1 MTESTTLP
9 SVSQI
14 DQGSVELAVTGMTC
28 ASCVSH
34 VQKALSSVAGVGKV
48 NVNLATE
55 RARITFDAFAP
66 QTTTLIAAVRA
77 AGYDAEAA
85 SPAGEDTVA
94 RDEARHTQQ
103 MQELQRSLLASAVL
117 TLPVFLLEMGS
128 HLFPAVHHFIE
139 LKLGQQGSWIL
150 QFVLTSA
157 VLLGPGS
164 RFFRLGIPALIRGRP
179 DMNALV
185 ALGAGAAWA
194 YSVVATFLPGLLPG
208 NALHVYFEPA
218 AVIVTL
224 ILLGRLLEAR
234 ARGQT
239 STAVRRLVRMAPK
252 TARLLRGRDFVDVPI
267 GEIAAGDRVL
277 VRPGERIPVD
287 GSVENGSSYVDES
300 MLSGEPVPVAKE
312 PGADVVGG
320 TTNSR
325 GTLTIRA
332 TRVGADTVLAQIIR
346 LVEQAQGT
354 RLPIQALVERITAW
368 FVPAVLVL
376 AVLTFAAW
384 YLLGP
389 EPRLTYALVNAVA
402 VLIIA
407 CPCAMGLA
415 TPMAVMVGAGRAA
428 ELGVLFKRGEALQ
441 TLKDV
446 AVVAFDKTGTL
457 TLGRPQLTNVIPLS
471 GFQESDLLRLVAA
484 VERHSEHPIGEAI
497 VSAATAR
504 GIPLP
509 DVEGFEALPGFGATG
524 TVEGMTVAV
533 GAPRYLQRLGI
544 DPSSLEPQAVQL
556 GHAGKT
562 PVLVGLNGQLA
573 GLLAVADPI
582 RPDSAQAVAALRAEG
597 IVVAMITGDQRE
609 TAEAV
614 AHALGISEVAAGI
627 LPSGKVAAIEQ
638 FRRDHGPVGF
648 VGDGIN
654 DAPALAAADV
664 GIAIGTGTDIAIDSA
679 DVVLVGGDPR
689 GVLNA
694 LMVSRDTMRN
704 IRQNLFWAFAYNVAL
719 IPVAAG
725 ALYPFNGTLLSPML
739 AAGAMSLSSVFVIA
753 NALRLRRTG
762 TAPRHPVDSVL
773 APVAASTS

>member
-1 MTESTTLP
+1 MTGNLTLP
-9 SVSQI
+9 STRPALP
-14 DQGSVELAVTGMTC
+14 GEVELAVGGMTC

-34 VQKALSSVAGVGKV
+34 VHKALVSVPGVTGAE
-48 NVNLATE
+48 VNLATE
-55 RARITFDAFAP
+55 RARITFSRDTDQITP
-66 QTTTLIAAVRA
+66 LIAAVRA
-77 AGYDAEAA
+77 AGYEARPVSA
-85 SPAGEDTVA
+85 AGEDEIA
-94 RDEARHTQQ
+94 RDEARQAQQ
-103 MQELQRSLLASAVL
+103 SRELQRSLIMAAAL

-128 HLFPAVHHFIE
+128 HLFPAVHHLINQTM
-139 LKLGQQGSWIL
+139 GQQGSWLL
-150 QFVLTSA
+150 QFLLASA
-157 VLLGPGS
+157 VLAGPGS
-164 RFFRLGIPALIRGRP
+164 RFFRLGIPALLRGRP

-252 TARLLRGRDFVDVPI
+252 TARLIRAGEFFDVPV
-267 GEIAAGDRVL
+267 GDVVPGDLVL

-287 GSVENGSSYVDES
+287 GSVEGGSSYVDES
-300 MLSGEPVPVAKE
+300 MLSGEPIPVVKA
-312 PGADVVGG
+312 PGAEVVGG
-320 TTNSR
+320 TTNTR
-325 GTLTIRA
+325 GSLNIRA
-332 TRVGADTVLAQIIR
+332 TRVGTDTVLAQIIR

-368 FVPAVLVL
+368 FVPGVLVL
-376 AVLTFAAW
+376 AALTFAAW
-384 YLLGP
+384 FVLGP
-389 EPRLTYALVNAVA
+389 EPRLTYALINAVA

-446 AVVAFDKTGTL
+446 RVVAFDKTGTL
-457 TLGRPQLTNVIPLS
+457 TLGRPVLTDVTTFS
-471 GFQESDLLRLVAA
+471 GFHETDVLRLTAA
-484 VERHSEHPIGEAI
+484 VERHSEHPIAEAI
-497 VSAATAR
+497 VAAAGDR
-504 GIPLP
+504 GIPVAEVL
-509 DVEGFEALPGFGATG
+509 GFEAHAGFGAQG
-524 TVEGMTVAV
+524 TVEGRRVAV
-533 GAPRYLQRLGI
+533 GAARYLQRVGI
-544 DPSSLEPQAVQL
+544 DPAALEL
-556 GHAGKT
+556 HAGNVGRAGKS
-562 PVLVGLNGQLA
+562 PVFVGVDGELA

-582 RPDSAQAVAALRAEG
+582 RAASAQAVATLRAEG
-597 IVVAMITGDQRE
+597 IVVAMLSGDQQE

-614 AHALGISEVAAGI
+614 ARALGITEVAAGV
-627 LPSGKVAAIEQ
+627 LPSGKVSAIQ
-638 FRRDHGPVGF
+638 SLRRQHGPVAF

-679 DVVLVGGDPR
+679 DVVLVSGDPR

-694 LMVSRDTMRN
+694 LRISRDTIRN

-725 ALYPFNGTLLSPML
+725 ALYAVNGTLFSPVL

-753 NALRLRRTG
+753 NALRLRKTG
-762 TAPRHPVDSVL
+762 VVSTRQKEAVL
-773 APVAASTS
+773 ARFAERTS